1 LIFGISLILVVLMA
15 SGVFAG
21 LFGITGNAL
30 RTGERIAQD
39 SSLTVKG
46 IEDNKVRIGNDLYS
60 EGQTFSD
67 SGKIYE
73 VRAIEKKA
81 WFLGSDKVVVEPVDK
96 PEPIGNKVYV
106 GNSITF
112 SVEDAIR
119 EFLSEEEI
127 SEEFGEALEDLSL
140 RYVSL
145 NIKGIYPNG
154 RTTFE
159 LCGVDE
165 YKEVECLEDYKS
177 LALNDIYSWDD
188 LIYIQIINLSY
199 SEQWVV
205 VEFWIDEE
213 EYRKMFEGGEPI
225 PIVFIEQEVTYE
237 GVLKMLGGCEILGV
251 DSKEEM
257 DGDQACKSFGYS
269 SCIFA
274 QVRESSGRNLIRDC
288 NDAPYLGNL
297 EDGKDFLVM
306 CCSP

>member
-1 LIFGISLILVVLMA
+1 MILVVLMA

-237 GVLKMLGGCEILGV
+237 GVLKMLNRCHINSLRT
-251 DSKEEM
+251 SKLISQNLT
-257 DGDQACKSFGYS
+257 GDLHCGEGYTCIGTFFSDATANSDELTTTLRVGSNKIYEGS
-269 SCIFA
+269 SENFYI
-274 QVRESSGRNLIRDC
+274 QSI
-288 NDAPYLGNL
+288 
-297 EDGKDFLVM
+297 